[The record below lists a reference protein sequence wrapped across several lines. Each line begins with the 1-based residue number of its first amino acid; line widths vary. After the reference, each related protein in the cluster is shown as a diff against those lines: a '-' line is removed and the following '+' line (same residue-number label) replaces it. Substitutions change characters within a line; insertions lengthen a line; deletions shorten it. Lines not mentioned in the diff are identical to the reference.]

1 MEGVK
6 TEKLRRGSQN
16 KAFGCLFWFRKKKP
30 EREECCMV
38 RYIIKRLMIG
48 VVTIWA
54 LITITFFLI
63 RIMPGSPFEA
73 DNLSKSAIEQLEST
87 YGLDE
92 PMWKQ
97 YILYMENLM
106 HGDLGISYKKNV
118 SVNTLIAR
126 GFPYTLSIGLLS
138 IAVSAF
144 IGILMGI
151 WMATSK
157 RLAVKNTLLGIAT
170 LGVSIP
176 GFVTAILLMMIF
188 GVWWPVLPI
197 VGLGSPANYI
207 LPVAAQSFGQIASIA
222 RLTKSTYSEA
232 IQMDYVTMARAKGL
246 SNRYI
251 TVRHVLKNALIPVV
265 TYFGPAI
272 AFLITGSFVVESI
285 FSIPGIGREFTNAIT
300 NRDYTVVLGFSV
312 FIGVIIT
319 VANLAVD
326 IICSLIDPR
335 IKLTN

>member
-1 MEGVK
+1 
-6 TEKLRRGSQN
+6 
-16 KAFGCLFWFRKKKP
+16 
-30 EREECCMV
+30 MV
-38 RYIIKRLMIG
+38 RYIIKRLFIG

-246 SNRYI
+246 SNLYI

>member
-1 MEGVK
+1 
-6 TEKLRRGSQN
+6 
-16 KAFGCLFWFRKKKP
+16 
-30 EREECCMV
+30 MV
-38 RYIIKRLMIG
+38 RYIIKRLFIG

-73 DNLSKSAIEQLEST
+73 DNLSQNAIEQLEST

-176 GFVTAILLMMIF
+176 GFVTAILLMMVF

-246 SNRYI
+246 SNLYI
-251 TVRHVLKNALIPVV
+251 TARHVLKNALIPVV

>member
-1 MEGVK
+1 MK
-6 TEKLRRGSQN
+6 HACT
-16 KAFGCLFWFRKKKP
+16 P
-30 EREECCMV
+30 P
-38 RYIIKRLMIG
+38 
-48 VVTIWA
+48 
-54 LITITFFLI
+54 
-63 RIMPGSPFEA
+63 PGSPFEA

-246 SNRYI
+246 SNLYI
-251 TVRHVLKNALIPVV
+251 TARHVLKNALIPVV

-300 NRDYTVVLGFSV
+300 NRDYTVVLSFSV

>member
-1 MEGVK
+1 
-6 TEKLRRGSQN
+6 
-16 KAFGCLFWFRKKKP
+16 
-30 EREECCMV
+30 MV
-38 RYIIKRLMIG
+38 RYIIKRLFIG

-73 DNLSKSAIEQLEST
+73 DNLSQSAIEQLEST

-170 LGVSIP
+170 LGVSVP

-246 SNRYI
+246 SNLYI
-251 TVRHVLKNALIPVV
+251 TARHVLKNALIPVV

>member
-1 MEGVK
+1 
-6 TEKLRRGSQN
+6 
-16 KAFGCLFWFRKKKP
+16 
-30 EREECCMV
+30 MV
-38 RYIIKRLMIG
+38 RYIIKRLLIG

-73 DNLSKSAIEQLEST
+73 DNLSQSAIEQLEST

-246 SNRYI
+246 SNLYI

>member
-1 MEGVK
+1 
-6 TEKLRRGSQN
+6 
-16 KAFGCLFWFRKKKP
+16 
-30 EREECCMV
+30 MV
-38 RYIIKRLMIG
+38 RYIIKRLFIG

-73 DNLSKSAIEQLEST
+73 DNLSRSAIEQLEST

-246 SNRYI
+246 SNLYI
-251 TVRHVLKNALIPVV
+251 TARHVFKNALIPVV

>member
-1 MEGVK
+1 
-6 TEKLRRGSQN
+6 
-16 KAFGCLFWFRKKKP
+16 
-30 EREECCMV
+30 MV
-38 RYIIKRLMIG
+38 RYIIKRLFIG

-73 DNLSKSAIEQLEST
+73 DNLSQSAIEQLEST

-246 SNRYI
+246 SNLYI
-251 TVRHVLKNALIPVV
+251 TARHVLKNALIPVV

-335 IKLTN
+335 IKLT

>member
-1 MEGVK
+1 
-6 TEKLRRGSQN
+6 
-16 KAFGCLFWFRKKKP
+16 
-30 EREECCMV
+30 MV
-38 RYIIKRLMIG
+38 RYIIKRLFIG

-73 DNLSKSAIEQLEST
+73 DNLSQSAIEQLEST

-207 LPVAAQSFGQIASIA
+207 LPVAAQPFGQIASIA

-246 SNRYI
+246 SNLYI
-251 TVRHVLKNALIPVV
+251 TARHVLKNALIPVV

>member
-1 MEGVK
+1 
-6 TEKLRRGSQN
+6 
-16 KAFGCLFWFRKKKP
+16 
-30 EREECCMV
+30 MV
-38 RYIIKRLMIG
+38 RYIIKRLFIG

-73 DNLSKSAIEQLEST
+73 DNLSQSAIEQLESP

-246 SNRYI
+246 SNLYI
-251 TVRHVLKNALIPVV
+251 TARHVLKNALIPVV

>member
-1 MEGVK
+1 
-6 TEKLRRGSQN
+6 
-16 KAFGCLFWFRKKKP
+16 
-30 EREECCMV
+30 MV
-38 RYIIKRLMIG
+38 RYIIKRLFIG

-73 DNLSKSAIEQLEST
+73 DNLSQSAIEQLEST

-176 GFVTAILLMMIF
+176 GFVTAILLMMVF

-246 SNRYI
+246 SNLYI
-251 TVRHVLKNALIPVV
+251 TARHVLKNALIPVV

-285 FSIPGIGREFTNAIT
+285 FSIPGIGREFTNATT

>member
-1 MEGVK
+1 
-6 TEKLRRGSQN
+6 
-16 KAFGCLFWFRKKKP
+16 
-30 EREECCMV
+30 MV
-38 RYIIKRLMIG
+38 RYIIKRLFIG

-246 SNRYI
+246 SNLYI
-251 TVRHVLKNALIPVV
+251 TARHVLKNALIPVV

-326 IICSLIDPR
+326 IICYLIDPR

>member
-1 MEGVK
+1 
-6 TEKLRRGSQN
+6 
-16 KAFGCLFWFRKKKP
+16 
-30 EREECCMV
+30 MV

-73 DNLSKSAIEQLEST
+73 DNLSQSAIEQLEST

-246 SNRYI
+246 SNMYI

>member
-1 MEGVK
+1 
-6 TEKLRRGSQN
+6 
-16 KAFGCLFWFRKKKP
+16 
-30 EREECCMV
+30 MV
-38 RYIIKRLMIG
+38 RYIIKRLFIG

-73 DNLSKSAIEQLEST
+73 DNLSQSAIAQLEST

-144 IGILMGI
+144 VGILMGI

-176 GFVTAILLMMIF
+176 GFVTAILLMMVF

-246 SNRYI
+246 SNLYI
-251 TVRHVLKNALIPVV
+251 TARHVLKNALIPVV

>member
-1 MEGVK
+1 
-6 TEKLRRGSQN
+6 
-16 KAFGCLFWFRKKKP
+16 
-30 EREECCMV
+30 MV
-38 RYIIKRLMIG
+38 RYIIKRLFIG

-73 DNLSKSAIEQLEST
+73 DNLSQSAIEQLEST

-246 SNRYI
+246 SNLYI
-251 TVRHVLKNALIPVV
+251 PARHVLKNALIPVV

>member
-1 MEGVK
+1 
-6 TEKLRRGSQN
+6 
-16 KAFGCLFWFRKKKP
+16 
-30 EREECCMV
+30 MV
-38 RYIIKRLMIG
+38 RYIIKRLFIG

-73 DNLSKSAIEQLEST
+73 DNLSQSAIEQLEST
-87 YGLDE
+87 HGLDE

-246 SNRYI
+246 SNLYI
-251 TVRHVLKNALIPVV
+251 TARHVLKNALIPVV

>member
-1 MEGVK
+1 M
-6 TEKLRRGSQN
+6 
-16 KAFGCLFWFRKKKP
+16 
-30 EREECCMV
+30 
-38 RYIIKRLMIG
+38 
-48 VVTIWA
+48 VTIWA

-73 DNLSKSAIEQLEST
+73 DNLSQSAIEQLEST

-176 GFVTAILLMMIF
+176 GFVTAILLMMVF

-197 VGLGSPANYI
+197 VGLGSPVNYI

-246 SNRYI
+246 SNMYI

>member
-1 MEGVK
+1 
-6 TEKLRRGSQN
+6 
-16 KAFGCLFWFRKKKP
+16 
-30 EREECCMV
+30 MV
-38 RYIIKRLMIG
+38 RYIIKRLFIG

-73 DNLSKSAIEQLEST
+73 DNLSQSAIEQLEST

-176 GFVTAILLMMIF
+176 GFVTTILLMMIF

-246 SNRYI
+246 SNLYI
-251 TVRHVLKNALIPVV
+251 TARHVLKNALIPVV

>member
-1 MEGVK
+1 
-6 TEKLRRGSQN
+6 
-16 KAFGCLFWFRKKKP
+16 
-30 EREECCMV
+30 MV
-38 RYIIKRLMIG
+38 RYIIKRLFIG

-73 DNLSKSAIEQLEST
+73 DNLSQSAIEQLEST
-87 YGLDE
+87 YGLYE

-176 GFVTAILLMMIF
+176 GFVTAILLMMVF

-246 SNRYI
+246 SNLYI
-251 TVRHVLKNALIPVV
+251 TARHVLKNALIPVV

>member
-1 MEGVK
+1 
-6 TEKLRRGSQN
+6 
-16 KAFGCLFWFRKKKP
+16 
-30 EREECCMV
+30 MV
-38 RYIIKRLMIG
+38 RYIIKRLFIG

-63 RIMPGSPFEA
+63 RIMPGSLFEA
-73 DNLSKSAIEQLEST
+73 DNLSQSAIEQLEST

-176 GFVTAILLMMIF
+176 GFVTAILLMMVF

-246 SNRYI
+246 SNLYI
-251 TVRHVLKNALIPVV
+251 TARHVLKNALIPVV